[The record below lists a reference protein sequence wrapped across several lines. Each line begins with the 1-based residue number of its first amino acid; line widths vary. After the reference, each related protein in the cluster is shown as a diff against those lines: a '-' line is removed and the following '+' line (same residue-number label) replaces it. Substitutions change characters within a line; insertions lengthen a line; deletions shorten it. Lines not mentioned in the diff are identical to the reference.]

1 MQPQEWTRA
10 LAQYRVPDTKRS
22 AFELAVTLLPLLALW
37 AAAWFTLSI
46 SVWGAI
52 LLAVLNAAFLVRIFI
67 IMHDCGHGS
76 FFRNRSACT
85 WTGRVLGVLTLT
97 PYDVWRQSHAIHHS
111 STGNLDRRGMGD
123 IPTLTVEEY
132 RKRKWYGRAAYRV
145 IRNPIFLFGIV
156 PVYTFFLQN
165 RLPVGFMR
173 SGWLYWA
180 SAMGTNAA
188 VAGLLA
194 LAYWAGGLDVL
205 VFVFLPTMIV
215 ASSIGI
221 WLFYIQHQFEH
232 TTWDREKG
240 WNLQEAAFFGSS
252 HYALPGILRWFS
264 ANIGVHHVHHLASRI
279 PFYRLNEV
287 LRDHSE
293 LEGCQR
299 ITLYESLH
307 CARLH
312 LWHEEGRRLLTFS
325 EALSS
330 AGSKQLSVQSG
341 TH

>member
-1 MQPQEWTRA
+1 MQPKDWTRV
-10 LAQYRVPDTKRS
+10 LAQYRVADAKRS
-22 AFELAVTLLPLLALW
+22 VFELAITVVPLFALW
-37 AAAWFTLSI
+37 ALAWFALYFG
-46 SVWGAI
+46 VWIAI

-76 FFRNRSACT
+76 FFRNRTVCN
-85 WTGRVLGVLTLT
+85 WTGRVLGVLALT
-97 PYDVWRQSHAIHHS
+97 PYDVWRQSHAIHHA

-123 IPTLTVEEY
+123 IPTLTTEEY
-132 RKRKWYGRAAYRV
+132 LKRKWFGRAAYRLT
-145 IRNPIFLFGIV
+145 RNPFFLFGVAPI
-156 PVYTFFLQN
+156 YTFFLQN
-165 RLPVGFMR
+165 RLPLGFMR

-188 VAGLLA
+188 IAGILA
-194 LAYWAGGLDVL
+194 LVFWAGGIEVL
-205 VFVFLPTMIV
+205 AYVFLPTMIV

-232 TTWDREKG
+232 TTWDREEG
-240 WNLQEAAFFGSS
+240 WNLQDAAFYGSS

-287 LRDHSE
+287 LRDHAE
-293 LEGCQR
+293 LENCQR

-312 LWHEEGRRLLTFS
+312 LWDEKSQRLLTFS
-325 EALSS
+325 EALSNANS
-330 AGSKQLSVQSG
+330 NRHLV
-341 TH
+341 

>member
-1 MQPQEWTRA
+1 MQQQELTRA

-22 AFELAVTLLPLLALW
+22 VFELTITVIPFFALW
-37 AAAWFTLSI
+37 GAAWFALSLSI
-46 SVWGAI
+46 WFTV
-52 LLAVLNAAFLVRIFI
+52 LLAILNAAFLVRIFI

-76 FFRNRSACT
+76 FFRSRNVCN
-85 WTGRVLGVLTLT
+85 WTGRVLGVLALT
-97 PYDVWRQSHAIHHS
+97 PYDVWRQSHAIHHA

-123 IPTLTVEEY
+123 IPTLTIEEY
-132 RKRKWYGRAAYRV
+132 LKRNWFGRAAYRL
-145 IRNPIFLFGIV
+145 IRNPFILFCIV
-156 PVYTFFLQN
+156 PVYTFVFQN
-165 RLPVGFMR
+165 RLPFGFMR

-188 VAGLLA
+188 IAVVLA
-194 LAYWAGGLDVL
+194 LIFWTGGLDVL

-215 ASSIGI
+215 AASIGI

-232 TTWDREKG
+232 TTWEREEV
-240 WNLQEAAFFGSS
+240 WNLQNAAFYGCS

-279 PFYRLNEV
+279 PYYRLNEV

-293 LEGCQR
+293 LEDCQR
-299 ITLYESLH
+299 ITLFESLH

-312 LWHEEGRRLLTFS
+312 LWDEERQRLLTFS
-325 EALSS
+325 EALSKANPNKS
-330 AGSKQLSVQSG
+330 LV
-341 TH
+341 

>member
-1 MQPQEWTRA
+1 MQPKEWTRA
-10 LAQYRVPDTKRS
+10 LAQYRVPDAKRS
-22 AFELAVTLLPLLALW
+22 IYEIAITVVPLFALW
-37 AAAWFTLSI
+37 ALAWLALSF
-46 SVWGAI
+46 SVWIAI
-52 LLAVLNAAFLVRIFI
+52 LLAILNAAFLVRLFI

-76 FFRNRSACT
+76 FFRNRTVCN
-85 WTGRVLGVLTLT
+85 WTGQVLGVLALT
-97 PYDVWRQSHAIHHS
+97 PYDVWRQSHAIHHA

-123 IPTLTVEEY
+123 IPTLTTDEY
-132 RKRKWYGRAAYRV
+132 LKRKWLGRASYRLT
-145 IRNPIFLFGIV
+145 RNPIFLFGV
-156 PVYTFFLQN
+156 APVYTFFLQN
-165 RLPVGFMR
+165 RLPLGFMR

-188 VAGLLA
+188 IAGLLA
-194 LAYWAGGLDVL
+194 LVFWAGGFEVL
-205 VFVFLPTMIV
+205 AYVFLPTMIV
-215 ASSIGI
+215 ASSLGI

-232 TTWDREKG
+232 TTWDREES
-240 WNLQEAAFFGSS
+240 WNLQNAAFYGSS

-293 LEGCQR
+293 LENCQR

-312 LWHEEGRRLLTFS
+312 LWDEKSQRLLTFS
-325 EALSS
+325 EALSNANS
-330 AGSKQLSVQSG
+330 NRHLV
-341 TH
+341 